1 MTRFIALLMLTMF
14 VLLPGCESK
23 PSKAV
28 TFTTSNFEDIVKTSK
43 VPVLVDCWAEWCV
56 PCREMNPVIRE
67 LAASFD
73 GKAIVGQV
81 NVDNYP
87 LIADKL
93 GVQGIPAIFI
103 FKDGVIK
110 KKFVGITPKD
120 TLSKLLT
127 ALQ

>member
-1 MTRFIALLMLTMF
+1 MTRFIALLILAA
-14 VLLPGCESK
+14 VLFLPGCESK

-28 TFTTSNFEDIVKTSK
+28 TFTTSNFENIIKTSK

-67 LAASFD
+67 LAAKYE

-81 NVDNYP
+81 NVDDYP

-93 GVQGIPAIFI
+93 GVQGIPALFI

-110 KKFVGITPKD
+110 KKFVGITSKD
-120 TLSKLLT
+120 TLSNLLT